1 MPTRV
6 CLWTPVEGEELTTI
20 MEPTNIQ
27 DKFAVLVKKKK
38 KLVRHLPKGKTGRF
52 AKTIFENP
60 VTITAVM

>member
-27 DKFAVLVKKKK
+27 DKFAVAVKKKK
-38 KLVRHLPKGKTGRF
+38 KLAGHLTKGENR
-52 AKTIFENP
+52 TIRQNYFLFF
-60 VTITAVM
+60 